1 MTRFVKADTA
11 TQVNSNL
18 IGVQV
23 RPDTWRVVDSI
34 DVDITNNFMQVYPCV
49 AYDDKEGT
57 YVPAKSGN
65 MSAFLADTMTE
76 GHYDGGYEI
85 YFITGNSETDV
96 NGDKYNECLRYPD
109 AEVTLYMNAND
120 VPTALQ
126 THLYDLNW
134 DESQQGYV
142 AVARTNGA
150 SMFNTMF
157 NIEGDFAQVDTF
169 EYIDGNSNIVFKET
183 NIEGVVG
190 GNNGGEG
197 FIVDEYSA
205 TRTYT
210 FDRTDIST
218 IREGVTYYY
227 WDGKQEGFPTYN
239 LIDSGVGTLITWND
253 INVGNQVI
261 FNMIQPSYNPLF
273 VRSLSEH
280 QESDGVDC
288 TVSYSVDG
296 ETWTA
301 WTENLTDD
309 NNVIA
314 NIPRYMYL
322 RFSQDVVITEE

>member
-1 MTRFVKADTA
+1 MTRFLERDKK

-23 RPDTWRVVDSI
+23 RPDTFRVVDSI

-49 AYDDKEGT
+49 MYDDDAGK

-65 MSAFLADTMTE
+65 MPAFLANTMT
-76 GHYDGGYEI
+76 GGSYDGGYEI

-109 AEVTLYMNAND
+109 AGVTLYMNAND
-120 VPTALQ
+120 DPPVALQ
-126 THLYDLNW
+126 THLYDLGW

-150 SMFNTMF
+150 SMFNSMF
-157 NIEGDFAQVDTF
+157 NIEGLFVQQAADS
-169 EYIDGNSNIVFKET
+169 YIDENGDIVFKEAD
-183 NIEGVVG
+183 IAGVVG
-190 GNNGGEG
+190 GNSGEG
-197 FIVDEYSA
+197 FIVEEYSG
-205 TRTYT
+205 TGTYT
-210 FDRTDIST
+210 FDRTDVSAV
-218 IREGVTYYY
+218 RFGVTYYY

-239 LIDSGVGTLITWND
+239 GTDTGVGTLITWDD

-261 FNMIQPSYNPLF
+261 FNMYAGSYNPLF
-273 VRSLSEH
+273 VKSVSSH

-296 ETWTA
+296 ETWTE
-301 WTENLTDD
+301 WPDNLTDD

-314 NIPRYMYL
+314 NIPRYMFL
-322 RFSQDVVITEE
+322 KFSQDVEITEE